1 MSKFEVSYT
10 DDSIVF
16 VNTKTNKVD
25 SKEQLFDAFDDNEA
39 INAQRKEQGVAV
51 SASKGAVSLLVRM
64 LDNPRLDAY
73 RGTCPTNESPC
84 PELKAAIRELET
96 EYLKPKFIQPLI
108 DKGAKPA
115 TAEKQWQ
122 DFAKGLKAGGSY
134 AVAKGHITKLFA
146 YTGELPTHNGKCLT
160 VAAVVKLLSNLERET
175 AENEGIAG
183 KLVKLSEELTNA
195 DSDKMGDFATA
206 IAALK
211 SMLLTYENQYS
222 QALEILTDA
231 IGNTELTRA
240 SNMAHVS
247 IDDQAKAIT
256 AKAIAQTK
264 HVRHATMTHNDVDEA
279 TL

>member
-1 MSKFEVSYT
+1 MH
-10 DDSIVF
+10 IVA
-16 VNTKTNKVD
+16 
-25 SKEQLFDAFDDNEA
+25 LA
-39 INAQRKEQGVAV
+39 
-51 SASKGAVSLLVRM
+51 
-64 LDNPRLDAY
+64 
-73 RGTCPTNESPC
+73 PTNESPC